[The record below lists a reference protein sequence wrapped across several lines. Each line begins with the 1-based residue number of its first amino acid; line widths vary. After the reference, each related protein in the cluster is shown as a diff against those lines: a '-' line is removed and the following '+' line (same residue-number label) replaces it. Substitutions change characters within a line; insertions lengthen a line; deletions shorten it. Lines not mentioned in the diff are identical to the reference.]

1 MIFLSYWFV
10 CFAAVFFPLYWLA
23 RDRRVRLALLLAACV
38 VFHGHFAGPAGVI
51 PIAVL
56 AVVTYLIGLSRR
68 GPLCVA
74 GIVLSVAAL
83 LVYKYSGFIATELV
97 GAASPE
103 WGRHA
108 KSFADAWLP
117 AAPPLAIS
125 FFAFEFIHYLYDVRK
140 GAAPLRNPAQFA
152 NFAIF
157 WPSIVAGP
165 VKRFEQFVPAAQ
177 DGAQNVSPTDVAYGA
192 ARVAA
197 GFVKKAAA
205 DNLTAYVTFFD
216 DRFGTLPLADRW
228 CIFAAITFRILL
240 DFSGYSDMAIGFAR
254 MTGIRLPENFNW
266 PYLATSVTDFWR
278 RWHISLSTWIRD
290 YVYVPLGGGR
300 RGLVRKAVNG
310 LLAFAVV
317 GLWHGAAWNFIL
329 WGLYHGLGL
338 AVASN
343 YRKTLGPV
351 GHWIG
356 WSLDRNAVVA
366 WAITMAWVSAGWL
379 LFFYP
384 APRAWEML
392 KMLFSFA

>member
-38 VFHGHFAGPAGVI
+38 VFHGHFAGPAGVV
-51 PIAVL
+51 PIVAL
-56 AVVTYLIGLSRR
+56 AVVTYLIGLTRR
-68 GPLCVA
+68 GSLCVL
-74 GIVLSVAAL
+74 GIALSVAAL
-83 LVYKYSGFIATELV
+83 LVYKYSGFLAREVI
-97 GAASPE
+97 GAASSA
-103 WGRHA
+103 WGERA
-108 KSFADAWLP
+108 AAMAGAWLP

-140 GAAPLRNPAQFA
+140 GAPPLRNPAQFA
-152 NFAIF
+152 NFAVF

-165 VKRFEQFVPAAQ
+165 VKRYEQFVPAAD
-177 DGAQNVSPTDVAYGA
+177 DGARSVSPADVAYGA

-205 DNLTAYVTFFD
+205 DNLTAYVAFHD
-216 DRFGTLPLADRW
+216 DERFATLPLADRW
-228 CIFAAITFRILL
+228 WVFAAITFRILL

-254 MTGIRLPENFNW
+254 MMGIRLPENFNW
-266 PYLATSVTDFWR
+266 PYLATSLTDFWR
-278 RWHISLSTWIRD
+278 RWHISLSSWIRD
-290 YVYVPLGGGR
+290 YVYVPLGGGH
-300 RGLVRKAVNG
+300 RGLARKALNG

-317 GLWHGAAWNFIL
+317 GLWHGAAWNFVM

-338 AVASN
+338 AVAAN
-343 YRKTLGPV
+343 YRRALGPA
-351 GHWIG
+351 GRAIG
-356 WSLDRNAVVA
+356 GALDQNRVVA
-366 WAITMAWVSAGWL
+366 WAMTMAWVSAGWL

-392 KMLFSFA
+392 TMLFSP